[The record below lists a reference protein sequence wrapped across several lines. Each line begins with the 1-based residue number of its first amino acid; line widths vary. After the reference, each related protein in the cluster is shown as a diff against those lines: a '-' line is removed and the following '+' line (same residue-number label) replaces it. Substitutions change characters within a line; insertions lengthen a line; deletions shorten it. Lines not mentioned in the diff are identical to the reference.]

1 MKTNLTKKQISSLF
15 SKDDRHGSIKGVL
28 YEPKKNSLTA
38 TNGHALI
45 SYKVE
50 PCENDST
57 GILPTELFKTKK
69 TDKCEYQING
79 KATRKSDDGTS
90 TYNLIDENYPD
101 YESVTPDINNS
112 HEIGVNLELLKKL
125 CDSVPSDN
133 FKNKYI
139 KLIIN
144 KDDVNCAIKFEQ
156 FIAHNDSSDP
166 EYSGLIMPV
175 RINS

>member
-1 MKTNLTKKQISSLF
+1 MYNK
-15 SKDDRHGSIKGVL
+15 
-28 YEPKKNSLTA
+28 
-38 TNGHALI
+38 
-45 SYKVE
+45 
-50 PCENDST
+50 
-57 GILPTELFKTKK
+57 LFKTKK

-156 FIAHNDSSDP
+156 FIAHNDSSEP